1 VSRAWWHD
9 LDVGAAI
16 AEGIERSQAEG
27 AARAA
32 AEALVREAQ
41 AARPDEDDEAQA

>member
-1 VSRAWWHD
+1 VSRAWWHEVNLAD
-9 LDVGAAI
+9 AF
-16 AEGIERSQAEG
+16 AEGIERSQEE

-41 AARPDEDDEAQA
+41 AARPDEGDEAQA